1 MNAQQIL
8 NEIYG
13 TQTQDPVA
21 AKLAAWL
28 AEVTTA
34 YQGGQMETDEYLELL
49 GDFQRQQ
56 LINATCSDL
65 ESKERLNNI
74 INVVISA
81 GSVLSS
87 I

>member
-21 AKLAAWL
+21 AQMAAWM
-28 AEVTTA
+28 AEVTA
-34 YQGGQMETDEYLELL
+34 AFQAGQMSNDEYLELL
-49 GDFQRQQ
+49 RDFQRQQ
-56 LINATCSDL
+56 LINATCQDL
-65 ESKERLNNI
+65 ASKERLNNI

-81 GSVLSS
+81 ASVLSS

>member
-34 YQGGQMETDEYLELL
+34 YQSGQMETDEYLELL

-81 GSVLSS
+81 ASVLSS